1 MNQLSEKREHK
12 LLHLIKGFPDGVTDS
27 QVSDKLKWNT
37 VAVRSVASALKNRG
51 KLTIKVMDKEN
62 WIFFPDDDIMMENNG
77 EDKLKETANNFGRSL
92 AELIYVIFS
101 NRK

>member
-1 MNQLSEKREHK
+1 MNQLSEKREYK

-27 QVSDKLKWNT
+27 QVSDKLQWNPT
-37 VAVRSVASALKNRG
+37 AVRSVASALKNRG
-51 KLTIKVMDKEN
+51 KLTIKVVDKEN
-62 WIFFPDDDIMMENNG
+62 WIFFPDDDIVIEDSG
-77 EDKLKETANNFGRSL
+77 EDKLRETADNFGRSL